1 MARDNFGYPLS
12 NEQNGSLQEEIS
24 TMCSELYIPSI
35 EAGYISPCL
44 ASIAPAKESVSPVFP
59 KTGIILA
66 AAGAGLVTAAIF
78 LGLVYRKMNREQT
91 INNNST
97 SDVEDAVEG
106 L

>member
-1 MARDNFGYPLS
+1 M
-12 NEQNGSLQEEIS
+12 
-24 TMCSELYIPSI
+24 
-35 EAGYISPCL
+35 
-44 ASIAPAKESVSPVFP
+44 FP